1 MTLYYEDKNVRLY
14 HGDCFDILRQPFE
27 CDHVITDPPYS
38 ERTTTGARSRVGER
52 GAGIDKAE
60 RIAVNYLEG
69 QWDSMSGDALR
80 AIITRSG
87 VRRWVVSFMDW
98 RHTAELEKKPP
109 VGLRFVRAGVWV
121 KPNGA
126 PQFTGD
132 RPGMGW
138 ESVAIMHHGSGK
150 MRWNGGGARG
160 VWTENKINGEHPTQ
174 KPLVLLNRLIQQF
187 TDPGEL
193 ILDPFA
199 GSGTTLV
206 SAKLLGRCAVG
217 IEMEERWCEVA
228 AKRLSQGV
236 LPLDG
241 S

>member
-1 MTLYYEDKNVRLY
+1 MTPYYEDETVRLY
-14 HGDCFDILRQPFE
+14 HGDCFEILRQPFE

-38 ERTTTGARSRVGER
+38 ARTHKGARG
-52 GAGIDKAE
+52 GAGAE
-60 RIAVNYLEG
+60 VLLAGEFADINGEAI
-69 QWDSMSGDALR
+69 R
-80 AIITRSG
+80 AILIRSG

-138 ESVAIMHHGSGK
+138 ESIAILHHGGGGK
-150 MRWNGGGARG
+150 MRWNGGGSRG

-174 KPLVLLNRLIQQF
+174 KPLALLNRLIQQF

-236 LPLDG
+236 LPLELG
-241 S
+241 G